1 MAETIVQV
9 THGNLFIKTGSAQDA
24 LLLLAAA
31 ENYLLKAEDHLQ
43 IAEMEIDS
51 MSMMGAAEGFGENR
65 PQFIVVQNTEQETEE
80 EEGE

>member
-1 MAETIVQV
+1 
-9 THGNLFIKTGSAQDA
+9 
-24 LLLLAAA
+24 
-31 ENYLLKAEDHLQ
+31 
-43 IAEMEIDS
+43 